1 MSDQNDT
8 LTPDDFQF
16 EDAQPIKV
24 SDVSFSRPTPSEEAP
39 VNTSE
44 PVAPIEPKMP
54 APVTDNF
61 VESMTDTPVHAG
73 DRMHPH
79 DMLHGDV
86 MDEPQPQGDGYG
98 DRESTPRSSQS
109 HAPRPDHV
117 RSDRGGDRRP
127 ARTGDRRND
136 RNDRNDRGNDRRA
149 PRAPKSDLPLE
160 ERIQEDMRNAF
171 PGKGILEVTP
181 SGFGFL
187 RPKFTP
193 SNDDIYVSQSQIR
206 KFWLRP
212 GDEVEGLVRPP
223 KDNEKYHGLLKIEK
237 VNGVTRTEEESRARQ
252 KFDAMTSLY
261 PDRQIV
267 LETDKDTLSTRI
279 MDLLS
284 PIGFGQRGLI
294 VSPPKA
300 GKTTLLKNIA
310 KGIRTNH
317 PDAHLIAILIGERP
331 EEVTDVTRSMDA
343 EVVSSHFDQ
352 SPRDQIRAAEIGLER
367 AKRLVEEGKDV
378 VIMLD
383 SITRLARAYNMAV
396 NPSGRTLSGGFDPAA
411 LYPAKKFLGA
421 ARNCEEGGSL
431 TIIGT
436 ALINTESRMDDL
448 IYEEF
453 KGTGNMEVH
462 LDRNFANKRIYPA
475 IDIEGSGTRH
485 DELLMTQETMNA
497 VTTLRRMLGLMDK
510 DEKLTLLI
518 DKMSKTDSNKD
529 FLAEITPGSK

>member
-1 MSDQNDT
+1 MSDPKDA
-8 LTPDDFQF
+8 LTSDDLLF
-16 EDAQPIKV
+16 DDVKPIQI
-24 SDVSFSRPTPSEEAP
+24 SNVSFSQPEDTHQEASSYSEAP
-39 VNTSE
+39 REDNSHDLDD
-44 PVAPIEPKMP
+44 ASRP
-54 APVTDNF
+54 AMHP
-61 VESMTDTPVHAG
+61 G

-79 DMLHGDV
+79 DMLHADARD
-86 MDEPQPQGDGYG
+86 MYEADQQPMSDEYSSQPQQSNRYERGPRNRDG
-98 DRESTPRSSQS
+98 E
-109 HAPRPDHV
+109 
-117 RSDRGGDRRP
+117 RRF
-127 ARTGDRRND
+127 GDRRNGDRRDVRRDGNRD
-136 RNDRNDRGNDRRA
+136 RNAGRR
-149 PRAPKSDLPLE
+149 PSYEIRKDVPLE
-160 ERIQEDMRNAF
+160 ERIQEDMQNAI
-171 PGKGILEVTP
+171 PGKGILEITP

-187 RPKFTP
+187 RPRFTP

-212 GDEVEGLVRPP
+212 GDLVEGLVRPP
-223 KDNEKYHGLLKIEK
+223 KENEKYHGLLKIEK
-237 VNGVTRTEEESRARQ
+237 VNDVARTEEESRAR
-252 KFDAMTSLY
+252 KNFDEMTSLY

-267 LETDKDTLSTRI
+267 LETEKDVLSTRI
-279 MDLLS
+279 IDMLS

-310 KGIRTNH
+310 KGIRANY
-317 PDAHLIAILIGERP
+317 PEAHLIAVLIGERP

-378 VIMLD
+378 IILLD

-436 ALINTESRMDDL
+436 ALVNTESRMDDL

-475 IDIEGSGTRH
+475 IDIEASGTRH
-485 DELLMTQETMNA
+485 DDLLIGEEALGAITI
-497 VTTLRRMLGLMDK
+497 LRRMIGLMDK
-510 DEKLTLLI
+510 DEKLTLMI
-518 DKMSKTDSNKD
+518 DKLSKTDSNKD
-529 FLAEITPGSK
+529 FLAEISRGK